1 LPENTGPWIP
11 CVKITQEKNKLIL
24 NPYAREPSDFYE
36 KDFDKKF
43 TMRKFVLPH
52 LHNMVCITPSK
63 KEGSDAS
70 KEKTPSLKEFKLS
83 ASEISKIFL
92 PKVPTGEEQVQ
103 KGQHFCILQFNM
115 HDAMGEFLR
124 KYKD

>member
-1 LPENTGPWIP
+1 
-11 CVKITQEKNKLIL
+11 
-24 NPYAREPSDFYE
+24 
-36 KDFDKKF
+36 
-43 TMRKFVLPH
+43 
-52 LHNMVCITPSK
+52 MVCITPSK